1 MVQTAVEAPRTD
13 PRPTLWR
20 DPTYHGMNFTQFF
33 GAFNDNLFKQLVL
46 LICVNYAGKGGDYQQ
61 YAQALFALPF
71 VLFSGFAGFLADR
84 ISKQR
89 IVVAMKLAEIAVMIA
104 GFLAFHS
111 TFGRLVWLLC
121 VVFLMGTHSAFF
133 GPPKYGILPELFR
146 ETRPA
151 AGQRHDSDD
160 DFSGHHLRRGPGRL
174 HQGMVCRPT
183 VARQR
188 DVHRDCGRRH
198 ADVVIDPPD
207 AHRPSRASVHAR
219 LLFISAET
227 WRMLRLDR
235 PLFHVLLVSSLFWF
249 LGGRDSADSERL
261 RNPADPLWR
270 RAHERSRRLHGDRN
284 HGRLPVGRTR
294 IEGTNPLRI
303 RHARGLGHRRLPV
316 GSGLAR
322 RPRGIGRLNGA
333 LRRGRRRERGSPW
346 PRSSAAGSSAGESA
360 KASPSESFVAVLVP
374 SSRFE
379 WALRGLLIGV
389 GLFAGFFYVP
399 LAVFM
404 QARPP
409 AELKGRM
416 IGAMNLVNWIGI
428 MLSAVFYG
436 AAKYLCDSVLQVRLC
451 WIFAMCA
458 SGDAAH
464 RTLLPSEHPSS
475 RPPRVTGRNSAGY
488 NGPSM
493 KTFHAATSMLL
504 SLAASV
510 VLQPAHASN
519 AGPLDVL
526 RVLEPGKNLDDPR
539 LGRQRTATD
548 KYHPWTP
555 AATKAEWEKQSQ
567 AIRERGSSRPG
578 FGPCR
583 PRSRSSP

>member
-104 GFLAFHS
+104 GFFAFHS
-111 TFGRLVWLLC
+111 TFGRLAWLLC

-146 ETRPA
+146 ETDLPRVNGMIQMTTFLAIICGA
-151 AGQRHDSDD
+151 ALAG
-160 DFSGHHLRRGPGRL
+160 FIKEWFAGRL
-174 HQGMVCRPT
+174 WLGSAMCIGIAVVGTLTSLLIRRTPIARPGLPFT
-183 VARQR
+183 P
-188 DVHRDCGRRH
+188 G
-198 ADVVIDPPD
+198 
-207 AHRPSRASVHAR
+207 S
-219 LLFISAET
+219 LFISAET
-227 WRMLRLDR
+227 WRMFRLDR

-249 LGGRDSADSERL
+249 LGGVIQPTVNAFGILQIHYGDARTSAL
-261 RNPADPLWR
+261 VVCMAIGIMFGCLWAG
-270 RAHERSRRLHGDRN
+270 RASKG
-284 HGRLPVGRTR
+284 
-294 IEGTNPLRI
+294 RI
-303 RHARGLGHRRLPV
+303 RFGFVTLGAWGIVGCLSALALLGARE
-316 GSGLAR
+316 GSAVSMEHSGVAADASAAPLAQ
-322 RPRGIGRLNGA
+322 
-333 LRRGRRRERGSPW
+333 
-346 PRSSAAGSSAGESA
+346 SSAAGSSASESV

-409 AELKGRM
+409 AALKGRM

-458 SGDAAH
+458 LVMLPIALFYRPNIQAAD
-464 RTLLPSEHPSS
+464 HP
-475 RPPRVTGRNSAGY
+475 A
-488 NGPSM
+488 
-493 KTFHAATSMLL
+493 
-504 SLAASV
+504 
-510 VLQPAHASN
+510 
-519 AGPLDVL
+519 
-526 RVLEPGKNLDDPR
+526 
-539 LGRQRTATD
+539 
-548 KYHPWTP
+548 
-555 AATKAEWEKQSQ
+555 
-567 AIRERGSSRPG
+567 
-578 FGPCR
+578 
-583 PRSRSSP
+583 